1 MIKQLSLCMCLLS
14 LTNTALAQSR
24 IIQWD
29 PNSNP
34 NSSSKFIQLNPVP
47 DFDFRPKHKHKRTLD
62 FRKSITKQPPVLPES
77 KSSSYKEGPATYVSS
92 YTLSSGV
99 VIRHCMKIPMK
110 YRVFDKQH
118 THLKCADGVDY
129 YVK

>member
-1 MIKQLSLCMCLLS
+1 MIKQVSLCMCLLT
-14 LTNTALAQSR
+14 LTNTALAQSK

-29 PNSNP
+29 SNSNP
-34 NSSSKFIQLNPVP
+34 NPGSKIIELNHAPE
-47 DFDFRPKHKHKRTLD
+47 FLPKYKHTLD
-62 FRKSITKQPPVLPES
+62 LRKPVVKQTPVIQEEKP
-77 KSSSYKEGPATYVSS
+77 SSYKEGPAIYVSS

-99 VIRHCMKIPMK
+99 VIKHCMKIPMK

-118 THLKCADGVDY
+118 THLKCANGIEY